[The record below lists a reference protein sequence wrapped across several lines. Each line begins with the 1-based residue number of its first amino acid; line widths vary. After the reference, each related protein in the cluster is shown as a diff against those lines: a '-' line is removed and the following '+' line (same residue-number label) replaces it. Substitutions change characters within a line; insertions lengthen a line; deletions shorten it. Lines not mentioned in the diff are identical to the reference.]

1 MTFMIILDK
10 LIIPRKYLKCV
21 FIWQDGVITQNSLEQ
36 DEYLTQNS
44 FLVIVHFF

>member
-21 FIWQDGVITQNSLEQ
+21 CVDGVITQTVWNRMK
-36 DEYLTQNS
+36 
-44 FLVIVHFF
+44 I